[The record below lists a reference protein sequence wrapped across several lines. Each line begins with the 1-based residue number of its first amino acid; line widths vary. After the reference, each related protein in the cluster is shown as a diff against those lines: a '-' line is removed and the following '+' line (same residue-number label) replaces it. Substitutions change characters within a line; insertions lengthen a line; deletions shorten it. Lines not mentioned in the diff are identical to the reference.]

1 MMPFERF
8 YLKIII
14 QMIDN
19 IKTINAVMKFILLN
33 NMHLDEQLTIL

>member
-1 MMPFERF
+1 MMSFERF

>member
-1 MMPFERF
+1 MPFERF

-14 QMIDN
+14 QMIHN
-19 IKTINAVMKFILLN
+19 IKAINAVMKFILLN